1 MKKERGC
8 VETSERGCGVKVSES
23 LSPHVRSKTMFY
35 PCTRSSLH
43 NRTATVVDLSHVTV
57 RIAVTASFGSATIPV
72 VGDVGSILP
81 LALCLVK
88 L

>member
-1 MKKERGC
+1 M
-8 VETSERGCGVKVSES
+8 
-23 LSPHVRSKTMFY
+23 
-35 PCTRSSLH
+35 TRRVL
-43 NRTATVVDLSHVTV
+43 ALAMAVVDLSHVTI